1 MGYRG
6 EAILVPDD
14 DARARLMVEVRRLTP
29 RELHQ
34 KFEAEA
40 RTHRNILMQRGVG
53 LTADWRDF
61 SRFLLDVGPR
71 PSEKHR
77 LVLLNRF
84 ERTYGPGKAEW
95 MDDEEEARHIV
106 EFDRQMAAKAAEQQR
121 MLEEAAALRARKGQ
135 TPQNSYGQWTSMGGQ
150 TVSYTEVAKRLNL
163 PPAVLSKVLAAG
175 RSPDE
180 LVKRAASADEVI
192 NENADWLPPEPERRK
207 SFLQAFRLWHLQV
220 QPNFSRAAT
229 PAFLFLYS
237 ALQMMR
243 ESRDQ
248 LISEDLWQPLGDKA
262 TRARDAHPAWNRYC
276 DFMSRAQVALLE
288 IPIYA
293 SYSLLSDLDALHD
306 RVIAAERRFRAKP
319 EPKPGAPAKAA

>member
-1 MGYRG
+1 MIEIRG
-6 EAILVPDD
+6 LS
-14 DARARLMVEVRRLTP
+14 P

-34 KFEAEA
+34 KFEVEA
-40 RTHRNILMQRGVG
+40 RAHRNILMQRGVG
-53 LTADWRDF
+53 LAAEWRDLG
-61 SRFLLDVGPR
+61 RFLLDLGPR
-71 PSEKHR
+71 PSPDHR

-84 ERTYGPGKAEW
+84 ERTFGPGRAEW
-95 MDDEEEARHIV
+95 MNDEDEARHIV
-106 EFDRQMAAKAAEQQR
+106 QFDRQMQAKAAEQQR
-121 MLEEAAALRARKGQ
+121 ILEEAAALRARKGQ
-135 TPQNSYGQWTSMGGQ
+135 TPQNSYGQWTSLGGQ
-150 TVSYTEVAKRLNL
+150 TVSYTDVAKRLNL
-163 PPAVLSKVLAAG
+163 PPSALAKVLAAG

-192 NENADWLPPEPERRK
+192 NEKADWLPPEPERRK
-207 SFLQAFRLWHLQV
+207 SFLQAFRMWHLQV
-220 QPNFSRAAT
+220 QPSFSRAAT

-248 LISEDLWQPLGDKA
+248 LIAEDLWQPLGDRA

-293 SYSLLSDLDALHD
+293 SYSLLSDLEALHD
-306 RVIAAERRFRAKP
+306 RVVAAERRFRAKP
-319 EPKPGAPAKAA
+319 EAPAKPGAKVAA

>member
-1 MGYRG
+1 MIEIRG
-6 EAILVPDD
+6 LS
-14 DARARLMVEVRRLTP
+14 P
-29 RELHQ
+29 RDLHQ
-34 KFEAEA
+34 KFEVEA
-40 RTHRNILMQRGVG
+40 RAHRNILMQRGVG
-53 LTADWRDF
+53 LAAEWRDF
-61 SRFLLDVGPR
+61 GRFLLDIGPR
-71 PSEKHR
+71 PSPEHR

-84 ERTYGPGKAEW
+84 ERTYGPGRAEW

-106 EFDRQMAAKAAEQQR
+106 QFDREMQAKAAEQQR
-121 MLEEAAALRARKGQ
+121 ILQEAAALRARKGQ

-150 TVSYTEVAKRLNL
+150 TVSYTDVAKRLNL
-163 PPAVLSKVLAAG
+163 PPAALSKVLAAG

-192 NENADWLPPEPERRK
+192 NEKADWLPPEPERRK
-207 SFLQAFRLWHLQV
+207 NFLQAFRLWHLQV

-237 ALQMMR
+237 ALQVMR
-243 ESRDQ
+243 EARDQ
-248 LISEDLWQPLGDKA
+248 LIAEDLWNPLGDKA

-293 SYSLLSDLDALHD
+293 TYSLLSDLDALHD
-306 RVIAAERRFRAKP
+306 RVVAAERRFRAKP
-319 EPKPGAPAKAA
+319 EAKAGAKVAA